1 MGYRTTW
8 YLVGTGPR
16 AYGGIKD
23 TFGGPKRGIEEEITV
38 ILSQLWGAAGRAR
51 TGRGGAG
58 TSFCISCH
66 CSPAHFPEFSLLSG
80 RALPASQTQVV
91 HLYSGPLAKAPKNHT
106 ELSGSLTAFCS
117 LLGLAFLLPRPDVST
132 VDAAHIGGSFGCLLV
147 HLLDQVTL
155 VCCPGFP

>member
-51 TGRGGAG
+51 AGRGGAG

-66 CSPAHFPEFSLLSG
+66 CSPAHFREFSLLSG
-80 RALPASQTQVV
+80 RALPASQAQVV

-106 ELSGSLTAFCS
+106 ELSGSLDCFLVTVGPS
-117 LLGLAFLLPRPDVST
+117 LPVAKARRLNCRRCTHWRVLGLFA
-132 VDAAHIGGSFGCLLV
+132 
-147 HLLDQVTL
+147 
-155 VCCPGFP
+155 CPPT